1 MTSRMC
7 KYGCGVLL
15 EGWDDNAKKYIEAGT
30 GGLHTRERCEEAK
43 AKLAQ
48 GVDFKKLAARGSGS
62 EDKNDHGNESFP
74 PKVEGKILEQG
85 KETTELKSFVDH
97 TQGQPTKK
105 WKIKTL
111 TDPTPEG
118 FDLKYNAFVDTH
130 DVKAGQ
136 SHVVGSLYAMVV
148 WYSEEGKA

>member
-1 MTSRMC
+1 MTSRIC
-7 KYGCGVLL
+7 KFGCQTLL
-15 EGWDDNAKKYIEAGT
+15 EGWDDNARKYIEAGT
-30 GGLHTRERCEEAK
+30 GGLHTKERCEEAK

-48 GVDFKKLAARGSGS
+48 
-62 EDKNDHGNESFP
+62 KNDHGNESFP
-74 PKVEGKILEQG
+74 PKVEGKILTHG
-85 KETTELKSFVDH
+85 NETTELKSFVDH

-105 WKIKTL
+105 WKIKTI

-118 FDLKYNAFVDTH
+118 FDLKYNTFVDTH

-148 WYSEEGKA
+148 WYSEDTTK